1 MNVVKNEAYL
11 SIGVSLTV
19 RRRFRWAIIH
29 ISSGIVASRF
39 YTKRDVLKAWRSLP
53 LEARDSFEVVSISDP
68 RVKEY
73 YEKVNAERR
82 RCGLKPLDP
91 FYS

>member
-1 MNVVKNEAYL
+1 MKLIYL
-11 SIGVSLTV
+11 SGFSLSV

-29 ISSGIVASRF
+29 VSSGIVASSF
-39 YTKRDVLKAWRSLP
+39 YTKRDALEAWRSLL
-53 LEARDSFEVVSISDP
+53 LEARDSFEVVLITDP

-73 YEKVNAERR
+73 YEKVNAEK

-91 FYS
+91 FYL